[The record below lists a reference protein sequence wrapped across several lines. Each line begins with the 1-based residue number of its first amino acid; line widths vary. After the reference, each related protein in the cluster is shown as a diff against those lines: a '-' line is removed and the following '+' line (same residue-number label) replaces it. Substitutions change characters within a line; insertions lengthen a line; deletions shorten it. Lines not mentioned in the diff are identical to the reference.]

1 MKLLKA
7 HGKFIDST
15 EIRNILVQGEKNAD
29 KICFETDRFY
39 NDTDLSE
46 LIFILKGINSKNQL
60 AEQTLSKTVS
70 DNKIILEW
78 TVTSQFTA
86 SDGSL
91 SLEIRG
97 VANSETDSDENIVIK
112 YIIPSVTVKASSS
125 GNLPEP
131 DVITNT
137 LDSIHVLKD
146 EIQQIYDSASEI
158 AGKSPYI
165 QNGVWWIYDS
175 GQSRYINTG
184 ISAYNESEI
193 VNTDV
198 SQISSVTPV
207 LQNNTEYRYI
217 NGSVN
222 SIAISAG
229 NDTGND
235 DFISSVVFKA
245 SGTAPVLTVSFSFS
259 YINDEISLSDG
270 KQYCMIFFND
280 GFGIKCV
287 WYEV

>member
-39 NDTDLSE
+39 NDTDISE
-46 LIFILKGINSKNQL
+46 LLFIIKGINSKNQL

-70 DNKIILEW
+70 DDKVILEW
-78 TVTSQFTA
+78 NVTSQFTA
-86 SDGSL
+86 ADGNL

-97 VANSETDSDENIVIK
+97 VTNSETDSDENVVIK

-125 GNLPEP
+125 ENLPEP
-131 DVITNT
+131 DVITDT
-137 LDSIHVLKD
+137 LNSIHAAKD
-146 EIQQIYDSASEI
+146 EIQQIYDSATQLVV
-158 AGKSPYI
+158 KSPYI
-165 QNGVWWIYDS
+165 KNGVWWIYDS
-175 GQSRYINTG
+175 EQSKYINTG
-184 ISAYNESEI
+184 ISAYNESQI

-207 LQNNTEYRYI
+207 LKSNTEFRYI
-217 NGSVN
+217 NGAVS
-222 SIAISAG
+222 SITISAG
-229 NDTGND
+229 TDIGND
-235 DFISSVVFKA
+235 DFISSVVFKI
-245 SGTAPVLTVSFSFS
+245 SGTTGLTVSFDFT
-259 YINDEISLSDG
+259 YINDEISLTDG
-270 KQYCMIFFND
+270 KQYCMIFLND

>member
-1 MKLLKA
+1 ML
-7 HGKFIDST
+7 
-15 EIRNILVQGEKNAD
+15 
-29 KICFETDRFY
+29 
-39 NDTDLSE
+39 
-46 LIFILKGINSKNQL
+46 FILKGINSKNQL

-70 DNKIILEW
+70 DDKIILEW

-86 SDGSL
+86 SDGTL

-97 VANSETDSDENIVIK
+97 VTNSETDSDENIVIK

-125 GNLPEP
+125 ENLPEP
-131 DVITNT
+131 DIITDT
-137 LDSIHVLKD
+137 LDSIYVLKD

-158 AGKSPYI
+158 AVKSPYI
-165 QNGVWWIYDS
+165 KNGVWWIYDS
-175 GQSRYINTG
+175 EQSKYINTG
-184 ISAYNESEI
+184 ISAYNESKI

-198 SQISSVTPV
+198 SQISSITPV

-217 NGSVN
+217 NGSV
-222 SIAISAG
+222 SSVTISAG
-229 NDTGND
+229 NDISND

-245 SGTAPVLTVSFSFS
+245 AGTAPALTVSFSFS